1 MGLFSKFFGGR
12 QPAPPCAIHPDDR
25 DLVSSE
31 DIEWWNKL
39 SFQDCQA
46 LEQEDNVFR
55 LAAFTKFR
63 ETDGLSDE
71 EAGKKVRLSF
81 PFYYGKLEHR
91 ADEKFTLGTADAKLP
106 YVLKDRINR
115 AVMSRLIDKNAVMQA
130 SSMNALV
137 REFIRSG
144 RI

>member
-1 MGLFSKFFGGR
+1 MGLFKKFFGGC

-63 ETDGLSDE
+63 ETDGLSTE

-81 PFYYGKLEHR
+81 PFYYG
-91 ADEKFTLGTADAKLP
+91 
-106 YVLKDRINR
+106 
-115 AVMSRLIDKNAVMQA
+115 
-130 SSMNALV
+130 
-137 REFIRSG
+137 
-144 RI
+144 